1 MNKELLGFFLIFVAL
16 FVGAMYY
23 TNIIQEPFISAL
35 NTIKSTY
42 HNSIEFTSKKINQH
56 FMQADHIEELE
67 EKLAKFENNHLVM
80 QQLASEVNDLFEVNK
95 TPLKSDPKV
104 KLVRAVSYQ
113 RFGDLN
119 RLWIDMDDFNS
130 SKIYGLTYKE
140 LVAGIV
146 VAEGSKPLAILNKD
160 IKCTYAVYVGDKKAP
175 GVAHGNDDKN
185 IVVEYIPSWF
195 KINEGDLVITSGLDN
210 IFFKGLKVGTVISYS
225 KSQGY
230 QSAVVEPFYN
240 SNEPSY
246 FHLIESVRWNT
257 Y

>member
-35 NTIKSTY
+35 NHIKSTY
-42 HNSIEFTSKKINQH
+42 HNSVEYASKKVERH
-56 FMQADHIEELE
+56 FFQAEHIEDLE
-67 EKLAKFENNHLVM
+67 DKLSKYENNHLVM

-95 TPLKSDPKV
+95 TSLKSNPQV
-104 KLVRAVSYQ
+104 ELVRAISYQ
-113 RFGDLN
+113 RFGDMN

-130 SKIYGLTYKE
+130 SKVYGLTYKE
-140 LVAGIV
+140 IVAGIV
-146 VAEGSKPLAILNKD
+146 INEGDKPLAILNKD
-160 IKCTYAVYVGDKKAP
+160 IKCTYAVYVGEEKAP
-175 GVAHGNDDKN
+175 GVAHGNDDEN

-195 KINEGDLVITSGLDN
+195 KIHKGDLVVTSGLDN
-210 IFFKGLKVGTVISYS
+210 IFFKGLKVGNVLSVS

-230 QSAVVEPFYN
+230 QSAVVEPLYD

-246 FHLIESVRWNT
+246 FHLIRSVR
-257 Y
+257 

>member
-23 TNIIQEPFISAL
+23 TNIIQDPFISAL
-35 NTIKSTY
+35 NTLKSTY
-42 HNSIEFTSKKINQH
+42 HNSVEYASKNIDKH
-56 FMQADHIEELE
+56 FFQAGHIEDLE
-67 EKLAKFENNHLVM
+67 EKLAKYENNHLVM
-80 QQLASEVNDLFEVNK
+80 QQLASEVNDLYEVNK
-95 TPLKSDPKV
+95 TDLKSNPKV
-104 KLVRAVSYQ
+104 ELVRTISYQ

-119 RLWIDMDDFNS
+119 KLWIDMEDFNS
-130 SKIYGLTYKE
+130 SKVYGLTYKE

-146 VAEGSKPLAILNKD
+146 VAQGNKPLAILNKD

-175 GVAHGNDDKN
+175 GVAHGNDDEN

-195 KINEGDLVITSGLDN
+195 KINIDDLVVTSGLDN
-210 IFFKGLKVGTVISYS
+210 IFFKGLKVGSVVSVS

-230 QSAVVEPFYN
+230 QSAVVKPFYN

-246 FHLIESVRWNT
+246 FHLIRSIR
-257 Y
+257 

>member
-42 HNSIEFTSKKINQH
+42 HNSVESVSKKVDQH
-56 FMQADHIEELE
+56 FLQADHIEELNDE
-67 EKLAKFENNHLVM
+67 LAKYENNHLVM
-80 QQLASEVNDLFEVNK
+80 QQLASEVNDLFEANK
-95 TPLKSDPKV
+95 SSLKSNPKV
-104 KLVRAVSYQ
+104 QLVRTISYQ

-119 RLWIDMDDFNS
+119 RLWVDMEDFNA
-130 SKIYGLTYKE
+130 SKVYGLTYKE

-146 VAEGSKPLAILNKD
+146 VAQGSKPLAILNRD

-175 GVAHGNDDKN
+175 GVAHGNDDEH
-185 IVVEYIPSWF
+185 IVVEYIPSWY
-195 KINEGDLVITSGLDN
+195 KIADGDLVVTSGLDN
-210 IFFKGLKVGTVISYS
+210 IFFKGLKVGTVVSHS

-230 QSAVVEPFYN
+230 QSAIVKPFYD

-246 FHLIESVRWNT
+246 FHLIKEVR
-257 Y
+257 

>member
-42 HNSIEFTSKKINQH
+42 HNSVENVSKKIDQH
-56 FMQADHIEELE
+56 FMQAEHIENLE
-67 EKLAKFENNHLVM
+67 ERLATYENNHLVM
-80 QQLASEVNDLFEVNK
+80 QQLASEVNDLFEAS
-95 TPLKSDPKV
+95 KSDLVSNPKV
-104 KLVRAVSYQ
+104 KLVRAISYQ
-113 RFGDLN
+113 RFGNMN
-119 RLWIDMDDFNS
+119 RFWIDMDDFNS
-130 SKIYGLTYKE
+130 SKVYGLTYKE

-146 VAEGSKPLAILNKD
+146 VAQGSKPLALLNKD
-160 IKCTYAVYVGDKKAP
+160 IKCTYAVYVGESKAP

-185 IVVEYIPSWF
+185 IIVEYIPSWF
-195 KINEGDLVITSGLDN
+195 KINDGDLVVTSGLDN
-210 IFFKGLKVGTVISYS
+210 IFFKGLKVGTVVSHS

-246 FHLIESVRWNT
+246 FHLIESVR
-257 Y
+257 

>member
-23 TNIIQEPFISAL
+23 TNIIQDPFISAL

-42 HNSIEFTSKKINQH
+42 HNSVENTSKYIDKH
-56 FMQADHIEELE
+56 FFQADHIEDLE

-80 QQLASEVNDLFEVNK
+80 QQLASEVNDLYEVNK
-95 TPLKSDPKV
+95 TNLKSNPKV
-104 KLVRAVSYQ
+104 QLVRAISYQ
-113 RFGDLN
+113 RFGDIN
-119 RLWIDMDDFNS
+119 RLWIDMEDFNS
-130 SKIYGLTYKE
+130 SKVYGLTYKE

-146 VAEGSKPLAILNKD
+146 VAQGDKPLAILNKD

-175 GVAHGNDDKN
+175 GVAHGNDDEN

-195 KINEGDLVITSGLDN
+195 KINKNDLVVTSGLDN
-210 IFFKGLKVGTVISYS
+210 IFFKGLKVGTVVSIS

-230 QSAVVEPFYN
+230 QSAIVEPFYN

-246 FHLIESVRWNT
+246 FHLIRSVR
-257 Y
+257 